1 MEAASNDIELPIV
14 NFLDEDDGDNE
25 EDLAFGQKL
34 DNGDVAIWWKET
46 QAFYVEE
53 EEGYCD
59 VKLNSKLFAHLKWV
73 YNPDEMVINLEV
85 EVVKTDEESIDEG
98 RILYKIYSLRE
109 GFQQQMTFDE
119 EDKKW
124 KLVLDSDICSDCF
137 SSCGCN
143 EELPRGRFN
152 PLLFQYAAAPVAKEG
167 PIKTK
172 GEQIILDH
180 LQKLLQDQ
188 TLADVT
194 FTLVGEVIKAHR

>member
-1 MEAASNDIELPIV
+1 MEAASNDIQLPLV
-14 NFLDEDDGDNE
+14 NFLDEDDGE
-25 EDLAFGQKL
+25 EDLAFGHKL

-46 QAFYVEE
+46 LAFYVDGF

-59 VKLNSKLFAHLKWV
+59 VKLNKKLFACLKWV
-73 YNPDEMVINLEV
+73 FNPDEMVINLEV

-109 GFQQQMTFDE
+109 GFHQQMTFDE

-124 KLVLDSDICSDCF
+124 KLVLDSDICSVCF
-137 SSCGCN
+137 SGCGCN
-143 EELPRGRFN
+143 EDLPRPRFN
-152 PLLFQYAAAPVAKEG
+152 PLLFLYAAAPVAKEG

-194 FTLVGEVIKAHR
+194 FTLGGEVIKAHR